1 MGRKAVWRVPL
12 GGVAKRRAER
22 ADRACE
28 VGGSAPTGSR
38 PARRLVTAA
47 SVAYVTNC
55 LWGTAVAVRL
65 IRTRKLRVVHHG
77 LFVVT
82 ATLTGAAATT
92 PLWTRDR
99 SALFLLPA
107 LVPLALAPRTNPRS
121 GAHWKTA
128 VAAAPSYLGALL
140 VRRRP

>member
-1 MGRKAVWRVPL
+1 MGRRTTAGRH
-12 GGVAKRRAER
+12 G
-22 ADRACE
+22 
-28 VGGSAPTGSR
+28 APPGR
-38 PARRLVTAA
+38 PPAARRLITAA
-47 SVAYVTNC
+47 AVAYAANC

-65 IRTRKLRVVHHG
+65 IRTKKLRVVHHG

-82 ATLTGAAATT
+82 ATLTGAAATA
-92 PLWTRDR
+92 PVWTRDR

-121 GAHWKTA
+121 GAHWRVA

-140 VRRRP
+140 ARR

>member
-1 MGRKAVWRVPL
+1 MGRNTA
-12 GGVAKRRAER
+12 RRR
-22 ADRACE
+22 
-28 VGGSAPTGSR
+28 GSPPTTSR

-47 SVAYVTNC
+47 SGAYLVNC

-65 IRTRKLRVVHHG
+65 IRTRRLRVVHHG

-82 ATLTGAAATT
+82 ATLTGVAAST
-92 PLWTRDR
+92 PAWTRDR

-107 LVPLALAPRTNPRS
+107 LVPLALAPRTNPRA
-121 GAHWKTA
+121 GAHWRVA

-140 VRRRP
+140 AQR

>member
-1 MGRKAVWRVPL
+1 MGRETTAGRHGAPPVRPL
-12 GGVAKRRAER
+12 A
-22 ADRACE
+22 
-28 VGGSAPTGSR
+28 
-38 PARRLVTAA
+38 ARRLVTAA
-47 SVAYVTNC
+47 SVAYLANC

-65 IRTRKLRVVHHG
+65 IRTKKLRVVHHG

-92 PLWTRDR
+92 PVWTRDR

-121 GAHWKTA
+121 GAHWRVA

-140 VRRRP
+140 ARR

>member
-1 MGRKAVWRVPL
+1 MGRNGSQGRRGVPP
-12 GGVAKRRAER
+12 VRTVTVRRM
-22 ADRACE
+22 
-28 VGGSAPTGSR
+28 
-38 PARRLVTAA
+38 VTAA
-47 SVAYVTNC
+47 TAAYVANC
-55 LWGTAVAVRL
+55 LWGTAVAVRV

-92 PLWTRDR
+92 PLWSRDR
-99 SALFLLPA
+99 SALFLVPA

-121 GAHWKTA
+121 GAHWRVA

-140 VRRRP
+140 AQRH

>member
-1 MGRKAVWRVPL
+1 MGRRQTDWRRGEPH
-12 GGVAKRRAER
+12 
-22 ADRACE
+22 
-28 VGGSAPTGSR
+28 TGSR
-38 PARRLVTAA
+38 PARRLATAA
-47 SVAYVTNC
+47 VVAYAANC

-65 IRTRKLRVVHHG
+65 IRTKKLRIVHHG

-82 ATLTGAAATT
+82 ATLTGVAATT

-107 LVPLALAPRTNPRS
+107 LVPLAVAPRTDPRS
-121 GAHWKTA
+121 GAHWRVA

-140 VRRRP
+140 VRR

>member
-1 MGRKAVWRVPL
+1 VGRRTTAGRH
-12 GGVAKRRAER
+12 G
-22 ADRACE
+22 
-28 VGGSAPTGSR
+28 APPGR
-38 PARRLVTAA
+38 PPAARRLITAA
-47 SVAYVTNC
+47 AVAYAANC

-65 IRTRKLRVVHHG
+65 IRTKKLRVVHHG

-92 PLWTRDR
+92 PVWTRDR

-121 GAHWKTA
+121 GAHWRVA

-140 VRRRP
+140 ARR